1 MAPNIILV
9 SGSSS
14 PAPASFSKNQTKSET
29 VGHNPNWKRPPGAK
43 AEKRK
48 VEESNFR
55 QKKLKLLEKSN
66 KESTLQIAEA
76 RCANDIQ
83 EKLACI
89 DQNKSD

>member
-1 MAPNIILV
+1 VAPNIISV

-14 PAPASFSKNQTKSET
+14 LAPASFSKNQTESET
-29 VGHNPNWKRPPGAK
+29 VGRNPNWKRPPGAK

-48 VEESNFR
+48 VEESDFR

-76 RCANDIQ
+76 CRANDIQ

-89 DQNKSD
+89 DQNESD